1 MSPFTPDRN
10 RSKYSLYT
18 KRSQW
23 SNLSS
28 MGKKML
34 EEGSLRSSYHHE
46 GFGSRVSSGSNSALG
61 DNSFRV
67 TSKFNPIPST
77 GRRFD
82 ESSYGFSQRESEP
95 RPVRARLVDS
105 MANGVHNYT
114 PFVPKQR
121 ISFHHQFR

>member
-1 MSPFTPDRN
+1 MSSNITTDSFMSPFTPDRN

-34 EEGSLRSSYHHE
+34 EESSLRSSYHQE
-46 GFGSRVSSGSNSALG
+46 PFGSRVSSGSNSALG
-61 DNSFRV
+61 DNSYRV
-67 TSKFNPIPST
+67 TTKFNPLAGPAT

-82 ESSYGFSQRESEP
+82 ESSYGF
-95 RPVRARLVDS
+95 
-105 MANGVHNYT
+105 
-114 PFVPKQR
+114 
-121 ISFHHQFR
+121 